1 MNNEVLYDDMIKSK
15 DNLSMNELLE
25 KGYELV
31 MLFGLFSSL
40 ISDKKIK
47 EKSEKGFYKLACS
60 AEELKETM
68 NKFFSEASENKADL
82 FREGTAKL
90 KVRILNE
97 GLNGFDINL
106 TSADSLETA
115 FDYVLKSGEVDLAPF
130 EVFPGSSESGKI
142 NPEYCTFFLCTEGGE
157 VPICYNKPFSEYKE
171 ISELYYDAQDVV
183 IKAALIFS

>member
-1 MNNEVLYDDMIKSK
+1 MNNEALYDDMIKSK

-47 EKSEKGFYKLACS
+47 EKSEKGFYKLTCS
-60 AEELKETM
+60 DEEFKKTLNE
-68 NKFFSEASENKADL
+68 FFSDGSEKKVDL

-106 TSADSLETA
+106 TSADSLGTV
-115 FDYVLKSGEVDLAPF
+115 FDYIAKSGGVDLEPF
-130 EVFPGSSESGKI
+130 EVVPGSSENGKI
-142 NPEYCTFFLCTEGGE
+142 NPEYCTFLLCTESGE
-157 VPICYNKPFSEYKE
+157 IPISFDKPFSEYKE
-171 ISELYYDAQDVV
+171 ISDLYYAERDVV